1 MTYMLTEN
9 KRLDEFF
16 GFLIHE
22 LLAVILCPIV
32 SFLIVLVA
40 GDTVLHWSA
49 SWYAL
54 LFRSLFSPFY
64 WAVAVLIG
72 FWFNRRMRHHSA
84 CWVWVLP
91 ILTVSLLLMRY
102 SVPKA
107 EYYEQLSTCHDEC
120 LAAMLLT
127 VPSMNCIAYS
137 IGAWLALRSR
147 SGPQEYVSRTRP
159 DGRVSRPH
167 AG

>member
-1 MTYMLTEN
+1 MSYMLART
-9 KRLDEFF
+9 KWLDELA

-22 LLAVILCPIV
+22 LLAVVLCPLV
-32 SFLIVLVA
+32 TFLIVLVVGLIA
-40 GDTVLHWSA
+40 FHLSA
-49 SWYAL
+49 SLYAL

-64 WAVAVLIG
+64 WGTAVLIG

-91 ILTVSLLLMRY
+91 ILAVSLLLMRY
-102 SVPKA
+102 SVPAA
-107 EYYEQLSTCHDEC
+107 EYYEKLLTWRDEC
-120 LAAMLLT
+120 LAAMFLT

-147 SGPQEYVSRTRP
+147 RSQSEKSTT
-159 DGRVSRPH
+159 D
-167 AG
+167 